1 MRTCLLKPL
10 PFLAYKAHSLSFCSQ
25 EANRNDKSSL
35 VVPQT
40 ETGSASARNN
50 NSDSFMTE
58 ASAGEL
64 HG

>member
-1 MRTCLLKPL
+1 MKFSEKLMRTCLLKPL

-40 ETGSASARNN
+40 EKEVRRPEIIILTA
-50 NSDSFMTE
+50 
-58 ASAGEL
+58 L
-64 HG
+64 

>member
-10 PFLAYKAHSLSFCSQ
+10 PFLAYKANSLSFCSQ

-40 ETGSASARNN
+40 EKEVRRPEIIILRA
-50 NSDSFMTE
+50 
-58 ASAGEL
+58 L
-64 HG
+64 